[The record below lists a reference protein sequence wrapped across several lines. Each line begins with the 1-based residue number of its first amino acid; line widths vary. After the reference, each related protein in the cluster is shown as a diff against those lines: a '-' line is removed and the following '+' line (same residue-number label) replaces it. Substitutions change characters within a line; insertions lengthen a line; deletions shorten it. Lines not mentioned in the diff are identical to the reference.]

1 MTAPRDQR
9 GPRDEGMAIIFA
21 LVFVIL
27 GTALIL
33 PLLSYS
39 RTVMKAA
46 NDQDRKIERVS
57 ATGGALRIV
66 LAEPIKL
73 YQLCGENA
81 GLTVPQAL
89 AVPDLGVAVD
99 VECYTINN
107 ATELSGSEIRT
118 AMTVVSAGAVAPDGT
133 VGDVYANSG
142 ASDPH
147 LWWSDTSTESEGGKI
162 WLPYLPTHGL
172 NHPASAGYMMPAWA
186 GSCRVFF
193 PGTYSDPITIADS
206 VPTYFTSG
214 VYYFEDTVTFG
225 ANAQVVVGNGAVEGC
240 TSDSEAALYAINA
253 PITVNISG
261 VGGTFVLGAAGRL
274 VVTDQGS
281 ANGPDVQFNARLVD
295 PTDVGHAVSQG
306 VSIISVNGAYL
317 TSTTSIDLVEPGY
330 LEVPKSLTE
339 TNPDDTDPAVD
350 SAGTGYAVSSLVQTS
365 TVDATPIVEA
375 NFTGGGDAIF
385 FVPGYIAVPQGRVHV
400 EVAAGAGSGK
410 SIQLLGAVLAAKIT
424 RNGEMPALMEMGF
437 VNRVVQKTFK
447 IVAQTPDSLGTPKI
461 VSVAIVQVNDFG
473 EYAVNSWVTNS

>member
-1 MTAPRDQR
+1 
-9 GPRDEGMAIIFA
+9 MAIIFA
-21 LVFVIL
+21 LVFVIH

-147 LWWSDTSTESEGGKI
+147 SWWSDTSTE
-162 WLPYLPTHGL
+162 P
-172 NHPASAGYMMPAWA
+172 
-186 GSCRVFF
+186 
-193 PGTYSDPITIADS
+193 
-206 VPTYFTSG
+206 
-214 VYYFEDTVTFG
+214 
-225 ANAQVVVGNGAVEGC
+225 
-240 TSDSEAALYAINA
+240 
-253 PITVNISG
+253 
-261 VGGTFVLGAAGRL
+261 
-274 VVTDQGS
+274 
-281 ANGPDVQFNARLVD
+281 
-295 PTDVGHAVSQG
+295 
-306 VSIISVNGAYL
+306 
-317 TSTTSIDLVEPGY
+317 ST
-330 LEVPKSLTE
+330 
-339 TNPDDTDPAVD
+339 
-350 SAGTGYAVSSLVQTS
+350 
-365 TVDATPIVEA
+365 
-375 NFTGGGDAIF
+375 
-385 FVPGYIAVPQGRVHV
+385 
-400 EVAAGAGSGK
+400 
-410 SIQLLGAVLAAKIT
+410 
-424 RNGEMPALMEMGF
+424 
-437 VNRVVQKTFK
+437 
-447 IVAQTPDSLGTPKI
+447 
-461 VSVAIVQVNDFG
+461 
-473 EYAVNSWVTNS
+473 